1 MEFKYFSRNGKIL
14 PIKEAVVPLANIEY
28 QYGFGVYE
36 SIRVAGGTP
45 YFMADHV
52 ERLMGSATEIGLAH
66 AFKAAQVEQAIL
78 ELLERNA
85 VESCNVKILLIGGK
99 GAEDASLEI
108 LCLNPLY
115 PDPKLYRDGVHCITY
130 PYERPFPHAKT
141 LSMLGSYL
149 AYTAAKIA
157 DAYDALLLNRDG
169 YITEGTRTNFFCLK
183 GKTLY
188 SPPEEQILLGVTRR
202 HVLAVAREKGF
213 TVEITNIKCSD
224 ISHYEGAFLTSSSSK
239 IVPVR
244 SVDAFSFKDQPAAL
258 KELMRTFDEFLA
270 EHKG

>member
-115 PDPKLYRDGVHCITY
+115 EFPRVVHSPI
-130 PYERPFPHAKT
+130 RQ
-141 LSMLGSYL
+141 YL
-149 AYTAAKIA
+149 LQFRRIKAAI
-157 DAYDALLLNRDG
+157 YL
-169 YITEGTRTNFFCLK
+169 
-183 GKTLY
+183 
-188 SPPEEQILLGVTRR
+188 Q
-202 HVLAVAREKGF
+202 
-213 TVEITNIKCSD
+213 
-224 ISHYEGAFLTSSSSK
+224 
-239 IVPVR
+239 
-244 SVDAFSFKDQPAAL
+244 
-258 KELMRTFDEFLA
+258 
-270 EHKG
+270 